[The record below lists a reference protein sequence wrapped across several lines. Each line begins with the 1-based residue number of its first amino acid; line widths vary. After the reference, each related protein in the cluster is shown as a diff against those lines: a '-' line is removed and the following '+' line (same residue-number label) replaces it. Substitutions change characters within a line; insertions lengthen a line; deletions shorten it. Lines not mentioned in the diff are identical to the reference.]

1 MAPKGKSP
9 RKAAAAPAI
18 EPGGDGDSWLGQQ
31 ANQINIFNLFLT
43 TTDDADFKQKL
54 GERRTFTELGEDIL
68 CVNRTHELWAGFVG
82 HGYIIPKPHKNHGSK
97 LGRKT
102 AGAVFGG
109 IINQINALC
118 CIKNT
123 GDAGN
128 ARGGSA
134 RTGGGA
140 RSQPQLSSP
149 PTRARARQCVLA
161 HCLPPP
167 PDS

>member
-82 HGYIIPKPHKNHGSK
+82 H
-97 LGRKT
+97 T
-102 AGAVFGG
+102 A
-109 IINQINALC
+109 
-118 CIKNT
+118 T
-123 GDAGN
+123 
-128 ARGGSA
+128 
-134 RTGGGA
+134 
-140 RSQPQLSSP
+140 SSP
-149 PTRARARQCVLA
+149 SRTRTTGPSSAARRPAQSLA
-161 HCLPPP
+161 ASSTRSTCALLHQEHRRRR
-167 PDS
+167 

>member
-109 IINQINALC
+109 IINQINVRFA
-118 CIKNT
+118 
-123 GDAGN
+123 A
-128 ARGGSA
+128 S
-134 RTGGGA
+134 RTPETQVTRVGGA
-140 RSQPQLSSP
+140 RAPGGE
-149 PTRARARQCVLA
+149 RAASLN
-161 HCLPPP
+161 
-167 PDS
+167 